1 MIFYIVN
8 LLFMLLYAVLICI
21 LRKNKI
27 KRNKTFLILACIH
40 LGLIMALRSYNVG
53 ADTKTYAEL
62 FVKIATSYDF
72 FSVIDS
78 APLYVLYNKGLSYIS
93 TNTQFI
99 IIMNSLLIMV
109 GMGIFLYRNS
119 SNPIMSMYYF
129 VTLYFYFR
137 GFNIARQFIA
147 IVIVINSYYYLKN
160 QEYKKYFL
168 LIFIAT
174 LVHNTAVVGL
184 VLYTL
189 RRISWSN
196 KRIGI
201 LAVVTTISMLSY
213 EKILNIFLKIFPRYS
228 MYMGGGTFNLTDTGE
243 GKKILVSI
251 FYLGLVILCLLAL
264 KFKKNKD
271 QLVKNEMYFL
281 TAIMTVAV
289 VIGVLFYNNM
299 LISRI
304 EIYFSIFAIIYI
316 PKIIDYIGGREKVL
330 LHYGTMLVTAVPM
343 LAQLS
348 YNISRVV
355 PYEAFWNAFY

>member
-1 MIFYIVN
+1 MLFYIVN
-8 LLFMLLYAVLICI
+8 LLFMLAYAILICLI
-21 LRKNKI
+21 RKNKA
-27 KRNKTFLILACIH
+27 KRNKTFLIVACIH
-40 LGLIMALRSYNVG
+40 LGLVMALRSYNVG
-53 ADTKTYAEL
+53 SDTKSYAGL
-62 FVKIATSYDF
+62 FTEIATAYNF
-72 FSVIDS
+72 FDVIDS

-93 TNTQFI
+93 TNTQFVI
-99 IIMNSLLIMV
+99 FTNSLIIMI
-109 GMGIFLYRNS
+109 GMCIFLYRNS
-119 SNPIMSMYYF
+119 ENPIMSMYYF
-129 VTLYFYFR
+129 ITLYFYFR

-160 QEYKKYFL
+160 KEYKKYFI
-168 LIFIAT
+168 LILIAT
-174 LVHNTAVVGL
+174 LIHNTAIVGL
-184 VLYTL
+184 VLYPL

-201 LAVVTTISMLSY
+201 LAIATTFAMVSY

-228 MYMGGGTFNLTDTGE
+228 MYMGGGAYNLSDTGE

-264 KFKKNKD
+264 RFKKNKD

-289 VIGVLFYNNM
+289 VMGVLFYNNM

-304 EIYFSIFAIIYI
+304 EIYFSIFAIVYI
-316 PKIIDYIGGREKVL
+316 PKLIDYIGGREKVL

-343 LAQLS
+343 IAQLHS
-348 YNISRVV
+348 NISRIV